1 MLQLLMAAWLQPAQG
16 RGISS
21 LVAETRRLVACS
33 CWAGMGRGLLFSPR
47 FLGLLHVMRASAPT
61 LIPPTLPP
69 TAHPDPLQPT
79 SALTHTSPC
88 SQERARLERLLTQ
101 RSPSEQRERTARHHE
116 RFVAHLQVRPSPL
129 FYCVCQSTEEVTEG
143 SKCSCNRHRCGATQP
158 SGHRRGL
165 PPTQASVATVSCAV
179 QACLALLP
187 TPKGAPAPIVAAAGD
202 AAAGGAPDGFAA
214 GGGGGG
220 GAAARESG
228 GGPRQRAGAVT
239 RTPWRV
245 RRGRGLLHGPAAWHG
260 GHWTAEG
267 VGWVVGGE
275 TGTPLP
281 RLAAAMYSAL
291 RALCTVQARADGLFS
306 GLWALHATVLNIG
319 ELG

>member
-1 MLQLLMAAWLQPAQG
+1 MLLLHGLLQLLMAAWLLPAQG
-16 RGISS
+16 RGIWP
-21 LVAETRRLVACS
+21 LVTDRWLVSCS
-33 CWAGMGRGLLFSPR
+33 CWAVCLVPKPP
-47 FLGLLHVMRASAPT
+47 FLGLLHVMRASAHT
-61 LIPPTLPP
+61 LIPPTRPP
-69 TAHPDPLQPT
+69 RPPFQPT
-79 SALTHTSPC
+79 SALTRTSPYL
-88 SQERARLERLLTQ
+88 QERARLERLLAQ

-116 RFVAHLQVRPSPL
+116 RFVAHLQVRPFPL
-129 FYCVCQSTEEVTEG
+129 FHCVCPLTKEVTHG
-143 SKCSCNRHRCGATQP
+143 SKCSCNCHRCGATQP
-158 SGHRRGL
+158 WGHHRGL
-165 PPTQASVATVSCAV
+165 PPTQSSVATASCAV
-179 QACLALLP
+179 QVCLALLP
-187 TPKGAPAPIVAAAGD
+187 TPKGAPAPIFAAAGD

-214 GGGGGG
+214 GGGGEG
-220 GAAARESG
+220 GAAAREGG

-245 RRGRGLLHGPAAWHG
+245 RRGRGLLHGPAAWRG

-306 GLWALHATVLNIG
+306 CLWAFHATVLNIG